1 VAALSYCAAQG
12 HCGHDGQ
19 AYAFAS
25 ALGQSPGLK
34 GLEARLGGMAQTQMV
49 AAAMCHGVACKGG
62 QVVQWRVGQWAQLTQ
77 VIWQCLST
85 LCVVDGT
92 GVVGVHP
99 LVLVVVMGLGRRA
112 RMGWEPRWIA
122 YAEVWGTTRTC
133 KNWH

>member
-1 VAALSYCAAQG
+1 MFTPSTANPYFKLTIDHLYLVLSVFFKQG
-12 HCGHDGQ
+12 TVDKKKCNSTH
-19 AYAFAS
+19 
-25 ALGQSPGLK
+25 
-34 GLEARLGGMAQTQMV
+34 
-49 AAAMCHGVACKGG
+49 KGG

-99 LVLVVVMGLGRRA
+99 LVLVVMGLGRRA

-122 YAEVWGTTRTC
+122 YAEVWGATRTC